1 MNSNPYIGFSILS
14 EKVSLALIILVYFG
28 AFESQIFFFNQQP
41 ALILFTFSFINLNQH
56 AKSSVIR
63 QNVTENMKVKQ
74 SASIKMNTKTIQGPQ
89 SCDFAKLCTDFI
101 RIKLSLTRKYHHKI

>member
-1 MNSNPYIGFSILS
+1 MALRPNLLVTVYTNTLYNNFGVLWSIRISNP
-14 EKVSLALIILVYFG
+14 
-28 AFESQIFFFNQQP
+28 FFNQQP
-41 ALILFTFSFINLNQH
+41 DLILFTFSFINLNQH

-63 QNVTENMKVKQ
+63 PNVTENMKVKQ